1 MACVLVIYKQLF
13 NHLFIQQLFAE
24 CLLCAGL
31 CARPW
36 GLRPADI
43 RGFLEAPTQPGQGA
57 APGRP
62 PQSGLA
68 GSSFLML

>member
-43 RGFLEAPTQPGQGA
+43 SGFLEAPSLAEEQLQEDHHSQGWR
-57 APGRP
+57 GP
-62 PQSGLA
+62 PS
-68 GSSFLML
+68 